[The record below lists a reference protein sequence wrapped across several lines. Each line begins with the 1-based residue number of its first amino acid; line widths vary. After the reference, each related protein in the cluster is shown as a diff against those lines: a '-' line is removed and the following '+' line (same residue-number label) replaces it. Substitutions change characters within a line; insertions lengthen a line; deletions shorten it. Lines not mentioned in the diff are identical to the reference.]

1 MNGSLPSNP
10 EQLLLVTGAAEAA
23 TGLVLTVAP
32 LVELLLKPR
41 RIAISG
47 VPVSNAQQ
55 IESRAA

>member
-1 MNGSLPSNP
+1 
-10 EQLLLVTGAAEAA
+10 
-23 TGLVLTVAP
+23 LVLTVAP